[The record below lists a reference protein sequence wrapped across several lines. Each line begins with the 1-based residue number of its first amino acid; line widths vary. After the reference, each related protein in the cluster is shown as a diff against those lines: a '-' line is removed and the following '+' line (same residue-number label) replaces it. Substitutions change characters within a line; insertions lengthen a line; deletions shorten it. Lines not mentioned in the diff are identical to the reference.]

1 MKIGILNITGYGGVE
16 LARLL
21 ANHPEAE
28 IVSVT
33 GRSLAGEHISDV
45 FPQLD
50 YMDITLEDELS
61 GTVDVVFS
69 ALPQVASAEACMPL
83 INQGVK
89 VTDFSADFRLKDSQ
103 VYKQW
108 YGENHPSPES
118 LNNSVYG
125 LSEINNI
132 EIKNA
137 NLIANPGCYP
147 TSALLGLAPLVFG
160 DLVDTDIIIDS
171 KSGVSGAGRT
181 LSLGTHFSEV
191 NESVNAYGLDGH
203 RHLPEIVQ
211 EVNGFYQ
218 KNNLNQSSRITFVP
232 HLIPMTRGIL
242 STAYLNPKSGL
253 LNSLEKDPDL
263 ISEIYKEFY
272 TNSKFVKVA
281 KRSPQTKQTLG
292 NNDCIIYPTFDKYT
306 GRVVVV
312 SVIDNLVKGAAG
324 QAIQNMNI
332 MFDLPEDTG
341 LQNIAMF
348 P

>member
-1 MKIGILNITGYGGVE
+1 MPEISQE
-16 LARLL
+16 LDL
-21 ANHPEAE
+21 
-28 IVSVT
+28 
-33 GRSLAGEHISDV
+33 
-45 FPQLD
+45 
-50 YMDITLEDELS
+50 
-61 GTVDVVFS
+61 
-69 ALPQVASAEACMPL
+69 
-83 INQGVK
+83 
-89 VTDFSADFRLKDSQ
+89 
-103 VYKQW
+103 
-108 YGENHPSPES
+108 
-118 LNNSVYG
+118 
-125 LSEINNI
+125 LSEQHV
-132 EIKNA
+132 
-137 NLIANPGCYP
+137 NL
-147 TSALLGLAPLVFG
+147 
-160 DLVDTDIIIDS
+160 
-171 KSGVSGAGRT
+171 
-181 LSLGTHFSEV
+181 
-191 NESVNAYGLDGH
+191 
-203 RHLPEIVQ
+203 
-211 EVNGFYQ
+211 
-218 KNNLNQSSRITFVP
+218 TFLP

-253 LNSLEKDPDL
+253 LNSLEKDPDF

>member
-21 ANHPEAE
+21 DRHPESE
-28 IVSVT
+28 IVSIT
-33 GRSLAGEHISDV
+33 GRSHAGEHISDV

-50 YMDITLEDELS
+50 NMDMYLEEELS
-61 GTVDVVFS
+61 GSLDVVFS

-83 INQGVK
+83 INQGLK
-89 VTDFSADFRLKDSQ
+89 VIDLSADFRLKDSNE
-103 VYKQW
+103 YKQW
-108 YGENHPSPES
+108 YGQNHPSPES
-118 LNNSVYG
+118 LTNAVYG
-125 LSEINNI
+125 LSEINTA
-132 EIKNA
+132 EIKSA
-137 NLIANPGCYP
+137 NLIGNPGCYP
-147 TSALLGLAPLVFG
+147 TSALLGVAPLAFG

-181 LSLGTHFSEV
+181 LSLGTHFSEI

-211 EVNGFYQ
+211 EVNGFYK
-218 KNNLNQSSRITFVP
+218 KNQLNQQSRITFVP

-242 STAYLNPKSGL
+242 STIYLNPKPSL
-253 LNSLEKDPDL
+253 LESLQKDPSALD
-263 ISEIYKEFY
+263 EIYKEFY
-272 TNSKFVKVA
+272 MNAKFVKIA

-292 NNDCIIYPTFDKYT
+292 NNNCVIYPTFDSYT
-306 GRVVVV
+306 GRVVIV

-324 QAIQNMNI
+324 QAIQNMNL

-341 LQNIAMF
+341 LENIALF

>member
-89 VTDFSADFRLKDSQ
+89 VIDFSADFRLKDSQ

-181 LSLGTHFSEV
+181 LSSGTHFSEV

-218 KNNLNQSSRITFVP
+218 KNNLYQSSRITFVP
-232 HLIPMTRGIL
+232 HLIPTFRGMLSSIYLELSKGISAKKIFKELKKYHKNNFFVKILPFNKDLGTENVLNTNFCEISICTLKEKRKILIL
-242 STAYLNPKSGL
+242 SA
-253 LNSLEKDPDL
+253 
-263 ISEIYKEFY
+263 
-272 TNSKFVKVA
+272 
-281 KRSPQTKQTLG
+281 
-292 NNDCIIYPTFDKYT
+292 
-306 GRVVVV
+306 
-312 SVIDNLVKGAAG
+312 IDNLVKGAAG
-324 QAIQNMNI
+324 QAVQNMNI
-332 MFDLPEDTG
+332 LYGFKENLG
-341 LQNIAMF
+341 LK
-348 P
+348 